1 MIEVQCNYRKEYT
14 SMIAIAILFLA
25 SVIPPVYLAKKIYAM
40 DRIEPEPRRL
50 IRKLVLCG
58 ALACRQSFW
67 NIWGNMFSASLSGI

>member
-1 MIEVQCNYRKEYT
+1 
-14 SMIAIAILFLA
+14 MIAIAILFLA

-58 ALACRQSFW
+58 ALACLPAVILEYLTPGRGDLQIFL
-67 NIWGNMFSASLSGI
+67 FEAADLDLSGI

>member
-50 IRKLVLCG
+50 I
-58 ALACRQSFW
+58 QSFW